1 MATDQT
7 ATQRAMIGLIKVY
20 RYGIS
25 PFLPARCRY
34 IPSCSEYALD
44 AVKIHGAITGG
55 KLAAKRLCS
64 CHSWGGHGYDP
75 VPPKQTE
82 TK

>member
-1 MATDQT
+1 
-7 ATQRAMIGLIKVY
+7 MIGLIKVY

-44 AVKIHGAITGG
+44 AVKIHGAIIGG

-64 CHSWGGHGYDP
+64 CHPWGGHGYDP